1 MGGLKKIVGSTIVIL
16 LLGFSA
22 VFAQPEPDT
31 NAPGDPN
38 EDPDAV
44 PLGGVEILLV
54 AGGALGIRK
63 LIQGKDKK

>member
-1 MGGLKKIVGSTIVIL
+1 MNGLKKIVGLAIVLIF
-16 LLGFSA
+16 LGFNA
-22 VFAQPEPDT
+22 VNAQ
-31 NAPGDPN
+31 PGDPG

-63 LIQGKDKK
+63 LIKSKDKN